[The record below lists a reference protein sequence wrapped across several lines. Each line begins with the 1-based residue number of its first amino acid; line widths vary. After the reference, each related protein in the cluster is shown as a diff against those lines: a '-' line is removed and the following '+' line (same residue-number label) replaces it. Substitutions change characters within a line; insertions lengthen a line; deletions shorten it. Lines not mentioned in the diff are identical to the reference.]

1 MNLNVQLR
9 ADPMPKMV
17 RKHFIDFL
25 NFTRTAISGFSG
37 ESKDRHWNHYIFV
50 LRRKQFLISI
60 SFAIYRSEKRYTK
73 WLSNL
78 SSRRPR
84 IRLPKRKGEADLMKG
99 PSMARGRYSSSVCGL
114 VFMEKT
120 FLRMEETRINQMVVP
135 RALAVMGKD
144 INNASDHGNGISN
157 KEDDDGND

>member
-1 MNLNVQLR
+1 
-9 ADPMPKMV
+9 
-17 RKHFIDFL
+17 
-25 NFTRTAISGFSG
+25 
-37 ESKDRHWNHYIFV
+37 
-50 LRRKQFLISI
+50 
-60 SFAIYRSEKRYTK
+60 
-73 WLSNL
+73 
-78 SSRRPR
+78 
-84 IRLPKRKGEADLMKG
+84 MKG